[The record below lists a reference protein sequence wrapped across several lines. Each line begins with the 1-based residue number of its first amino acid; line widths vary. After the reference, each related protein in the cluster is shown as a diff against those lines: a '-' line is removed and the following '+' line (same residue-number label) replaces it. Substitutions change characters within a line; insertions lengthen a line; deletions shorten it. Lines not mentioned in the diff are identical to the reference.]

1 MTVNS
6 EKSLKRKYARI
17 AAIDIG
23 TVTTRLLV
31 VDVFVQE
38 GAKISMKEIYR
49 DMRITHLG
57 QGVNDRAQ
65 LSGEGMRAVLQV
77 LNEYVQLLEH
87 FQVDDVLCVAT
98 SAVRDAENAEQFIAA
113 AAKIDVDIEVIPGQ
127 IEARLAFMGATYDEG
142 DGGSVCVKSTAAMM
156 KATTAIADGATLV
169 VDIGGGSTELV
180 LGCVG
185 GASNA
190 EILKLSSLQVGARR
204 LTDMFLDSDPPRG
217 VEIKGARKYLEMF
230 CGFDLKKYV
239 GEFDRLVAVAG
250 TATTLAAVLGKID
263 PYNPREIQGY
273 RVSRAD
279 LDGLLQLFLSKKL
292 EQRQKICGLEPK
304 RAGVIVAGTLIMEA
318 IMDAL
323 DCEEF
328 FASDRD
334 LLYGIILSATKS
346 ALTRCQL

>member
-1 MTVNS
+1 MENS
-6 EKSLKRKYARI
+6 EQRFARV

-31 VDVFVQE
+31 VDVFVQDSI
-38 GAKISMKEIYR
+38 KISMKEIYR
-49 DMRITHLG
+49 DMHITHLG
-57 QGVNDRAQ
+57 FGVSACGQ
-65 LSGEGMRAVLQV
+65 LSSEGMRSVLQV
-77 LNEYVQLLEH
+77 LNEYVQLLKH
-87 FQVDDVLCVAT
+87 FQVDDILCVAT
-98 SAVRDAENAEQFIAA
+98 SAVRDAANAEQLIADVA
-113 AAKIDVDIEVIPGQ
+113 EIGVDIEVIPGQ
-127 IEARLAFMGATYDEG
+127 IEARLSFMGATYDEDD
-142 DGGSVCVKSTAAMM
+142 DGSNLSGRSRSAAVD
-156 KATTAIADGATLV
+156 TAIVDGATLV

-180 LGCVG
+180 LGQLSEAG
-185 GASNA
+185 SP
-190 EILKLSSLQVGARR
+190 EILKLDSMQVGARR
-204 LTDMFLDSDPPRG
+204 LTDMFLDNDPPRG
-217 VEIKGARKYLEMF
+217 AELKGARKYLEMF

-279 LDGLLQLFLSKKL
+279 LDELLQLFLSKKL
-292 EQRQKICGLEPK
+292 EQRQKIRGLDPK

-323 DCEEF
+323 SCDEF

-334 LLYGIILSATKS
+334 LLYGIILSATKRMLS
-346 ALTRCQL
+346 SRMS

>member
-1 MTVNS
+1 LTAS
-6 EKSLKRKYARI
+6 TEKSLKRKFGRI

-31 VDVFVQE
+31 VDVFVRDDT
-38 GAKISMKEIYR
+38 KISMKEIYR

-57 QGVNDRAQ
+57 RGVNDCGQ
-65 LSGEGMRAVLQV
+65 LSSEGMHAVLQV

-113 AAKIDVDIEVIPGQ
+113 AAKIDVDIEVIPGE
-127 IEARLAFMGATYDEG
+127 IEARLAFMGATYVED
-142 DGGSVCVKSTAAMM
+142 DGGNGHSGRAKSTA
-156 KATTAIADGATLV
+156 DRATLV

-180 LGCVG
+180 LGHLNEAG
-185 GASNA
+185 SP
-190 EILKLSSLQVGARR
+190 EILKLNSMQVGARR

-217 VEIKGARKYLEMF
+217 AELKGARKYLEMF

-250 TATTLAAVLGKID
+250 TATTLAAVAGKID
-263 PYNPREIQGY
+263 PYNPRAIQGFKI
-273 RVSRAD
+273 RRIDVD
-279 LDGLLQLFLSKKL
+279 LLLRLFLSKNL

-323 DCEEF
+323 DCDEF

-346 ALTRCQL
+346 ALTKR